1 MEIYTQKIIEVRNNG
16 QGLPVR
22 DKFSGEA
29 DWTLRLTCKEHGTS
43 GPVCIKGAGFNVI
56 MERAGFRNP
65 VNLVGLGFDSF
76 ETNPRAAIYALV
88 LYYTD
93 QTLVKVVEPNWRR
106 V

>member
-16 QGLPVR
+16 QGLLVR

-29 DWTLRLTCKEHGTS
+29 NWTLRLTCKEHGTS
-43 GPVCIKGAGFNVI
+43 GPVCIKEAGLYVI
-56 MERAGFRNP
+56 MAPAGFRNP
-65 VNLVGLGFDSF
+65 VDLVGFEFDSF

-106 V
+106 L